1 VSVDSPLP
9 LRVAVTG
16 IGVVSAAGRGV
27 EANRKAF
34 AEGTSCLTPEE
45 GVVGLVGHAGKQQLK
60 GILTRRRDKK
70 LFSRAAELL
79 LVAAHDA
86 LDGWEGELEEAGLFF
101 SVRREPPDTG
111 EADLAIAASFAD
123 GDLSVPLLATVGREL
138 YPPLLSLKTLPN
150 MALAHVAIQFGFCG
164 PTGVTAG
171 GPNAGLCAVREGV
184 AAVAEGRA
192 PMALV
197 GGVESGV
204 DGVGLRD
211 WARLGHA
218 DTPIGEASIVLR
230 LEPVGASG
238 TKFELLRGA
247 IPTEHPIDVS
257 RRHWPIVGHCG
268 CVDSILPLINGES
281 LKI

>member
-1 VSVDSPLP
+1 MSANGTVP

-16 IGVVSAAGRGV
+16 VGVVSAAGRGL
-27 EANRKAF
+27 ELHRAAF
-34 AEGTSCLTPEE
+34 AQGDSFLEPDG
-45 GVVGLVGHAGKQQLK
+45 GVVELVGRAGKQPLRD
-60 GILTRRRDKK
+60 ILTRRRDKK

-79 LVAAHDA
+79 LIAAHDA
-86 LDGWEGELEEAGLFF
+86 IDGWEGELGDVGLFF

-111 EADLAIAASFAD
+111 EADAAIVASYK
-123 GDLSVPLLATVGREL
+123 GGGLSVESLATEGREL

-150 MALAHVAIQFGFCG
+150 MALAHVAIQFGIGG

-171 GPNAGLCAVREGV
+171 GPTAGLNAVREGI

-197 GGVESGV
+197 GGTDSGV

-218 DTPIGEASIVLR
+218 DRPVGEASIVLR

-238 TKFELLRGA
+238 TKFELLRSD
-247 IPTEHPIDVS
+247 ISPDRVS
-257 RRHWPIVGHCG
+257 EQARLHWAIVGHCG
-268 CVDSILPLINGES
+268 CVDAILPMIYGD
-281 LKI
+281 I